1 MSKVKE
7 MPRVRSLDP
16 ARRRLDRISDFIRR
30 EMRAQ
35 RITQVEMAAVIDVS
49 QQAFSAKLRKGI
61 FTAEDLIRIFDKL
74 KTEIT
79 QIGDLLRNG

>member
-1 MSKVKE
+1 
-7 MPRVRSLDP
+7 MPRINSLDP
-16 ARRRLDRISDFIRR
+16 TRRRLERISDFIRR

-49 QQAFSAKLRKGI
+49 QQAFSVKLSKGT
-61 FTAEDLIRIFDKL
+61 FSAEDLVRIFDKL

-79 QIGDLLRNG
+79 KTGDLLRNG

>member
-1 MSKVKE
+1 

-16 ARRRLDRISDFIRR
+16 TRRRLNRISDYIRR

-49 QQAFSAKLRKGI
+49 QQAFSVKLSKGT
-61 FTAEDLIRIFDKL
+61 FSAEDLVRIFDRL
-74 KTEIT
+74 KTET
-79 QIGDLLRNG
+79 TKTGDLLRNG